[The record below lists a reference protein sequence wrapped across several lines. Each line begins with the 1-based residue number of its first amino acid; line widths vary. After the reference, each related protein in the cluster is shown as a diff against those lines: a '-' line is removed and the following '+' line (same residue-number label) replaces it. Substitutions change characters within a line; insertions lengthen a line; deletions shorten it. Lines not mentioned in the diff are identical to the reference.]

1 MVTRPARVAPQA
13 PPEIKKLKICLLG
26 DCQVGKTAFA
36 RVFAEQDYPDSYEG
50 TVGSDF
56 YVRNMHTVNGQFQF
70 NLWDLSGDPVYSEV
84 RNEFFKESQAM
95 ILMYDMTKPKTFQNL
110 DNWLKEAQRSG
121 GESLPIYVVGNKSD
135 LDDRRSI

>member
-1 MVTRPARVAPQA
+1 MVTRPARVAPQP

-56 YVRNMHTVNGQFQF
+56 YVRNMQTINGPFQF

-95 ILMYDMTKPKTFQNL
+95 ILMYDMTKPKTF
-110 DNWLKEAQRSG
+110 
-121 GESLPIYVVGNKSD
+121 
-135 LDDRRSI
+135 